1 MKVYNSIEEFKNSN
15 KTAVTTGTFD
25 GVHNGHKVIIDQ
37 LKRAAKKINGESVL
51 LTFFPHPRM
60 VLYPDDCDLRLL
72 NTINERVEMLEKS
85 GIDNLIIHPFSK
97 EFSRLSSTEF
107 VRDILVNQLNL
118 STLVIGYDHHFG
130 RNREGSF
137 KHLEE
142 LAPLYGFEVEE
153 ISAQEIQQ
161 VNISSTKV
169 RTSLLNG
176 EIYAANQFLGYNY
189 FIKGTVVHG
198 EKTGRKIG
206 FPTANIVV
214 NEWYKLIPTNGVYAV
229 KAKIEG
235 RVFNG
240 MLNIGSR
247 PTLNQNNIE
256 TIEVNIFNFDEDIY
270 DQEIVI
276 EFFEKIRDEQKF
288 EDLSALKKQLNI
300 DKEQVIQIFN

>member
-1 MKVYNSIEEFKNSN
+1 VKVYNSIEEFKNSN

-25 GVHNGHKVIIDQ
+25 GVHNGHKVIIEQ
-37 LKRAAKKINGESVL
+37 LKRAAAKIGGESVI

-60 VLYPDDCDLRLL
+60 VLYPDDNDLRLL
-72 NTINERVEMLEKS
+72 NTINERISMLEKT
-85 GIDNLIIHPFSK
+85 GIDHLIIHPFSK

-107 VRDILVNQLNL
+107 VRDILVNQLNVGR
-118 STLVIGYDHHFG
+118 LVIGYDHHFG

-142 LAPLYGFEVEE
+142 LAPLYDFEVEE

-189 FIKGTVVHG
+189 FLKGTVVNG

-206 FPTANIVV
+206 FPTANIEI

-229 KAKIEG
+229 KVKINDA
-235 RVFNG
+235 FFDG
-240 MLNIGSR
+240 MLNIGKR
-247 PTLNQNNIE
+247 PTLNNNNKE
-256 TIEVNIFNFDEDIY
+256 TIEVNIFNFDKEIY
-270 DQEIVI
+270 GQEIEI
-276 EFFEKIRDEQKF
+276 HFFEKIRTEKKF
-288 EDLSALKKQLNI
+288 ESLAALTNQLKI
-300 DKEQVIQIFN
+300 DKEQVIQIFS